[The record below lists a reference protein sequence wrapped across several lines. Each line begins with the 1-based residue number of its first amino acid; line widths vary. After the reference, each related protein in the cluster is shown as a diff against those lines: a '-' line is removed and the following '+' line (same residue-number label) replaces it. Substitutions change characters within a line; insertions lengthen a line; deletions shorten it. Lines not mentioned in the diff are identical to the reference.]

1 MWEQFFIWPINNQ
14 SRPPFLTFP
23 PHPCRSPPP
32 SAPVVPVLY
41 AKVPKEERLLL
52 LEIEDLQL
60 AKTISTSGDPLLKDL
75 LKLVHFTFKLLAPA
89 SFPLGYHPYRNDPD
103 MYSGSIDVQEFLLD
117 PHEKGQQ
124 QVMRLHI
131 FQMTCPP
138 HHSFHNIFH
147 TPPIRPSLA
156 SFLAA
161 CLAASPPMLEQ
172 TFLALVP
179 ARAITNSSFTLCETG
194 LTGMIWCV
202 QLWFWEFVGGTLCLL
217 STIPTNNASDNACIH
232 VECSAHP
239 FLAGDR
245 GHCGACEDVWQGA
258 LG

>member
-1 MWEQFFIWPINNQ
+1 M
-14 SRPPFLTFP
+14 
-23 PHPCRSPPP
+23 
-32 SAPVVPVLY
+32 PVLY

-202 QLWFWEFVGGTLCLL
+202 QLWCWEFCWGHFMP
-217 STIPTNNASDNACIH
+217 STVYNTN
-232 VECSAHP
+232 
-239 FLAGDR
+239 
-245 GHCGACEDVWQGA
+245 
-258 LG
+258 